1 MFDLKG
7 ENMTKTE
14 AIRILKI
21 NQSLGDTEASH
32 SNADDVLCDFLIG
45 LGHQDLVDEWRKV
58 PKWYA

>member
-1 MFDLKG
+1 M
-7 ENMTKTE
+7 NKTE

-21 NQSLGDTEASH
+21 NQSLGDTEAGH
-32 SNADDVLCDFLIG
+32 ANADDVLCDFLIS